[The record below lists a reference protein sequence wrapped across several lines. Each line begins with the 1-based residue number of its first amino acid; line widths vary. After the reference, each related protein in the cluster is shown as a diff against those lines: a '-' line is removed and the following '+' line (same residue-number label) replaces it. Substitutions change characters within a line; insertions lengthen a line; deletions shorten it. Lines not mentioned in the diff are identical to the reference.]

1 MTLGAEFIWIV
12 AVMLVSIR
20 IGAILLMTP
29 LFALGGVPPNIRV
42 LASVGLA
49 AVLVGALAV
58 PLPAVTTLGQ
68 LANAALTEAVVGMA
82 LAFGVFAAFAAFQ
95 LAGRILDMQLGF
107 GVATL
112 IDPSTRTHAP
122 LLGTILNLTALALFF
137 AIDGHHLLIRGI
149 AFSLEQIPPGSR
161 LPQIDITVLVA
172 QFGAMFVYA
181 AALAAPVMVTV
192 LLVDVMLSVIAR
204 TMPQMNVFIVGL
216 PLKILVGLIV
226 LAISLKTLSP
236 LFARV
241 FTALFDGWHQL
252 LAR

>member
-1 MTLGAEFIWIV
+1 MTIGAEFVWLV
-12 AVMLVSIR
+12 AVMLVAIR
-20 IGAILLMTP
+20 IGAILMMTP

-42 LASVGLA
+42 LSAFGLA
-49 AVLVGALAV
+49 AVLVGALSV
-58 PLPAVTTLGQ
+58 PLPTIVTLSQ
-68 LANAALTEAVVGMA
+68 LVGAAITEAVIGMA

-122 LLGTILNLTALALFF
+122 LLGTILNLTALAFFF

-149 AFSLEQIPPGSR
+149 AFSLEQMPPGST
-161 LPQIDITVLVA
+161 LTQIDPSVLVA

-181 AALAAPVMVTV
+181 AALSAPVMVTV
-192 LLVDVMLSVIAR
+192 LLVDVVLSVIAR

-216 PLKILVGLIV
+216 PLKIIVGLMV
-226 LAISLKTLSP
+226 LAISLTSLSP
-236 LFARV
+236 VFARLFAS
-241 FTALFDGWHQL
+241 LFDGWHHL
-252 LAR
+252 LSR

>member
-1 MTLGAEFIWIV
+1 MSINVEFVWV
-12 AVMLVSIR
+12 VTVMLISIR

-29 LFALGGVPPNIRV
+29 LFALGGVPVNVRV
-42 LASVGLA
+42 LVAFGLS
-49 AVLVGALAV
+49 AVIVGALSV
-58 PLPAVTTLGQ
+58 PLPSVSSFGQMAIAAV
-68 LANAALTEAVVGMA
+68 TEAVVGTA
-82 LAFGVFAAFAAFQ
+82 LAFGVFATFAAFQ

-149 AFSLEQIPPGSR
+149 AFSIEQIPPGGG
-161 LPQIDITVLVA
+161 LPQIDVTVLIA

-181 AALAAPVMVTV
+181 AALAAPVMITV
-192 LLVDVMLSVIAR
+192 LLVDVVLAVIAR

-216 PLKILVGLIV
+216 PLKIVVGLMV
-226 LAISLKTLSP
+226 LAISLTTLSP

-241 FTALFDGWHQL
+241 FAGLFEGWHQL

>member
-20 IGAILLMTP
+20 IGAILLLTP
-29 LFALGGVPPNIRV
+29 LFALGGVPGNIRV

-58 PLPAVTTLGQ
+58 PLPTVTTLGQ

-122 LLGTILNLTALALFF
+122 LLGTILNLTALAL
-137 AIDGHHLLIRGI
+137 
-149 AFSLEQIPPGSR
+149 
-161 LPQIDITVLVA
+161 
-172 QFGAMFVYA
+172 
-181 AALAAPVMVTV
+181 
-192 LLVDVMLSVIAR
+192 
-204 TMPQMNVFIVGL
+204 
-216 PLKILVGLIV
+216 
-226 LAISLKTLSP
+226 
-236 LFARV
+236 
-241 FTALFDGWHQL
+241 
-252 LAR
+252 